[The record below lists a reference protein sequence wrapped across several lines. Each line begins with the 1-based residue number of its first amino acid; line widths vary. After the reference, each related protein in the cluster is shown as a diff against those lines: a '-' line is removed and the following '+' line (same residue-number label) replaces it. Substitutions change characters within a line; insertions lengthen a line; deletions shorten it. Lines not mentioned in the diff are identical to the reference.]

1 MIFARFFPLRGVS
14 PLFLSF
20 GQTRLWFVFS
30 HSFSLSRT
38 TTTTRD
44 GTITGIVSGERV
56 RAKAGKNASEG
67 GNDPV

>member
-1 MIFARFFPLRGVS
+1 MFPLFFS
-14 PLFLSF
+14 PLDKRDF
-20 GQTRLWFVFS
+20 GSSSLTL
-30 HSFSLSRT
+30 SLSRTTT

>member
-1 MIFARFFPLRGVS
+1 MFPLFFS
-14 PLFLSF
+14 PLDKRDFGSSSLTLS
-20 GQTRLWFVFS
+20 L
-30 HSFSLSRT
+30 SLSRTTT

>member
-1 MIFARFFPLRGVS
+1 MIPLFGVS

-20 GQTRLWFVFS
+20 GHYATLVRLLSLFL
-30 HSFSLSRT
+30 SLSRTT